1 MELKEILAISGQPG
15 LYKYVAQSTNGVI
28 VESLLDGRR
37 MNASASSKVSSLT
50 EISMFTEG
58 EDIALAD
65 VFTKIYAHTGG
76 KEAISPKEAPEKLK
90 AAFARIRPRPGARI
104 RHEEVLRV
112 VQHSGQGRFY
122 GVQTPV
128 RSRIEKVPLR
138 ERDFFVVS
146 GVIPAFFMPPNSR
159 FILSLCNSETNIQA
173 TDIMERRTKVLALVA
188 HDNMKHDLA
197 EWVDWNSKKLGR
209 HHLVCTG
216 TTGKMVEKTLRDH
229 REEYEGDEEIEEL
242 PDLRI
247 TLLKSGPL
255 GGDQQLGSLI
265 ADGKIDALI
274 FFWDPMSAQPHDV
287 DVKAL
292 LRLATLYNVPT
303 AINRSSADFLISSP
317 LFEDD
322 GYVPV
327 VKDYKAYVERV
338 LK

>member
-1 MELKEILAISGQPG
+1 M
-15 LYKYVAQSTNGVI
+15 
-28 VESLLDGRR
+28 
-37 MNASASSKVSSLT
+37 
-50 EISMFTEG
+50 
-58 EDIALAD
+58 AL
-65 VFTKIYAHTGG
+65 
-76 KEAISPKEAPEKLK
+76 
-90 AAFARIRPRPGARI
+90 
-104 RHEEVLRV
+104 
-112 VQHSGQGRFY
+112 
-122 GVQTPV
+122 
-128 RSRIEKVPLR
+128 
-138 ERDFFVVS
+138 RD
-146 GVIPAFFMPPNSR
+146 
-159 FILSLCNSETNIQA
+159 
-173 TDIMERRTKVLALVA
+173 LALS
-188 HDNMKHDLA
+188 KSGDLLINESGDFTIIDSVRQGIQIKLRWIKG
-197 EWVDWNSKKLGR
+197 EWVFNPEMGVPYFESI
-209 HHLVCTG
+209 LVKTPNRALI
-216 TTGKMVEKTLRDH
+216 EKTLRDH
-229 REEYEGDEEIEEL
+229 REEYEGEEEIEEL